1 MILNKV
7 PKCAIIS
14 AEAPALLIPKKSSN
28 RTRCPELLIGKNSV
42 TP

>member
-1 MILNKV
+1 V

-28 RTRCPELLIGKNSV
+28 STRCPELLIGKNSV